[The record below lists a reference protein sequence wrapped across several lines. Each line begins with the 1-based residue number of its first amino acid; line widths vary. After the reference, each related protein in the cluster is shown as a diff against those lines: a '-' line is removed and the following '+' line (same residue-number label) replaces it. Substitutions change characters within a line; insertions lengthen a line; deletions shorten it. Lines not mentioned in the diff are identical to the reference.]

1 MKRLLIIFTRNPELG
16 KCKTR
21 LAATVG
27 DEAALAIYVFL
38 LKHTV
43 SLTENL
49 EVTKQV
55 HYSNKVHHNDLWDDA
70 KFEKRQQQGADLGL
84 RMQHAFEEGFKEGYE
99 QIIIVGSDMHDL
111 NQRELENAFSVLE
124 NNDYVLG
131 PAEDGGYYL
140 LGMSQLKAELFQNKN
155 WGTSSVLKDTLTNL
169 EDESLQLLPQKND
182 VDYYED
188 IKDIEVFH
196 PFLKH
201 L

>member
-27 DEAALAIYVFL
+27 DEAALDIYIFL

-43 SLTENL
+43 SITENL

-55 HYSNKVHHNDLWDDA
+55 HYSIKVRDNDLWNDS
-70 KFEKRQQQGADLGL
+70 KFEKKQQYGADLGL
-84 RMQHAFEEGFKEGYE
+84 RMHHAFQEGFKEGYQ
-99 QIIIVGSDMHDL
+99 QIIIIGSDLYDVS
-111 NQRELENAFSVLE
+111 QDDLENAFNQLE
-124 NNDYVLG
+124 NHDFVIG

-140 LGMSQLKAELFQNKN
+140 LGMKRLLPELFQNKN

-169 EDESLQLLPQKND
+169 ENESLQLLPQKND

-188 IKDIEVFH
+188 IQDIEVFQQ
-196 PFLKH
+196 FLRH

>member
-21 LAATVG
+21 LATAVG
-27 DEAALAIYVFL
+27 DEAALEIYIFL

-43 SLTENL
+43 SVTENL

-55 HYSNKVHHNDLWDDA
+55 HYSNKVRNNDLWSDT
-70 KFEKRQQQGADLGL
+70 KFEKKQQAGADLGL
-84 RMQHAFEEGFKEGYE
+84 RMHHAFEEGFKEGYQ
-99 QIIIVGSDMHDL
+99 QIIVIGSDLYDL
-111 NQRELENAFSVLE
+111 NQKELENAFNVL
-124 NNDYVLG
+124 NHHDYVIG

-140 LGMSQLKAELFQNKN
+140 LGMKRLKPTLFQNKN
-155 WGTSSVLKDTLTNL
+155 WGTSSVLRDTLINL
-169 EDESLQLLPQKND
+169 ENESLQLLPQKND

-188 IKDIEVFH
+188 IQNIEVFQQ
-196 PFLKH
+196 FLKH

>member
-27 DEAALAIYVFL
+27 DQAALDIYIFL

-43 SLTENL
+43 SVTENL
-49 EVTKQV
+49 EATKQV
-55 HYSNKVHHNDLWDDA
+55 HYSNKVHNNDLWDEA
-70 KFEKRQQQGADLGL
+70 KFEKRQQYGSDLGL
-84 RMQHAFEEGFKEGYE
+84 RMHHAFEEGFKEGYQ
-99 QIIIVGSDMHDL
+99 QIIVIGSDLYDL
-111 NQRELENAFSVLE
+111 NQKELENAFNVL
-124 NNDYVLG
+124 NQHDYVVG

-140 LGMSQLKAELFQNKN
+140 LGMKRLKPALFQNKK
-155 WGTSSVLKDTLTNL
+155 WGTSSVLKDTLINL
-169 EDESLQLLPQKND
+169 ENESLQLLPQKND

-188 IKDIEVFH
+188 IKDIEAFQ